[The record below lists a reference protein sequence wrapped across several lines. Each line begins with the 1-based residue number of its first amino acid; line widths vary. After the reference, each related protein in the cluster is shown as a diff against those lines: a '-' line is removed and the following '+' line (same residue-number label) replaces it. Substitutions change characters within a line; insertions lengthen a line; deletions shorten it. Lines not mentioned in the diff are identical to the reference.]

1 MSSAF
6 YSAVYC
12 GVVNVKPGDLVRV
25 VTSGGL
31 IIDGIVL
38 PTTEFTSESHIVLKL
53 SSGYNIGV
61 SLEGARVE
69 VLAENYLRL
78 AAPEEPRGVSVI
90 KSGGQLNIAFV
101 STGGTIVSKVEY
113 ETGAVKPALSA
124 NDLVEFVPE
133 LRELAG
139 ELVVSDFMRKFS
151 ENMTPEDWSRA
162 SEEVGR
168 YLKSGVDGVIVA
180 HGTDTM
186 AYTAAALAFSL
197 RNLGNPV
204 VLVGAQRSSDRPSTD
219 ASYNLKACPMIIR
232 EAPFAEVVVA
242 MHGSTDDLYVLV
254 HRGVRVRKMHSSRRD
269 AFQSVNDL
277 PLAKVYIRERKFELI
292 NKRYIPRTRSPDVHV
307 MNRFSSKVTL
317 LKYYPGMDCEIVDY
331 FVDRGYKGIVIEGTG
346 LGHIREECIESV
358 RRAVEEGVVV
368 AMSTQTIFGRVD
380 LDVYTTGRK
389 LLKAGVVPVDDMLSE
404 VAFVKL
410 SWLLGNYPEEEPA
423 EIGSRLI
430 TNLVNEIGG
439 TQSLAVFPRW
449 YHGN

>member
-1 MSSAF
+1 M
-6 YSAVYC
+6 
-12 GVVNVKPGDLVRV
+12 VNVKPGDLVRV
-25 VTSGGL
+25 VTRGGL
-31 IIDGIVL
+31 IIEGIVL

-61 SLEGARVE
+61 SLEGASVE
-69 VLAENYLRL
+69 VLAENHLKVS
-78 AAPEEPRGVSVI
+78 ASEEPRGVSVI
-90 KSGGQLNIAFV
+90 KSGGKLNIAFV

-139 ELVVSDFMRKFS
+139 ELVVSDFMRKLS
-151 ENMTPEDWSRA
+151 ENMTPEDWSRI

-168 YLKSGVDGVIVA
+168 HLKSGVDGVIVA

-219 ASYNLKACPMIIR
+219 ASYNLKACPIIVR

-242 MHGSTDDLYVLV
+242 MHGSTDDLYVLA

-277 PLAKVYIRERKFELI
+277 PLAKVYVRERRFELI
-292 NKRYIPRTRSPDVHV
+292 NKRYMPRTRSSEVHV
-307 MNRFSSKVTL
+307 MSRFSSKAAL
-317 LKYYPGMDCEIVDY
+317 LKYYPGMDCEIIDC
-331 FVDRGYKGIVIEGTG
+331 FVDRGYRGIVVEGTG
-346 LGHIREECIESV
+346 LGHIREECVESV
-358 RRAVEEGVVV
+358 RRAVEEGVIV
-368 AMSTQTIFGRVD
+368 AMSTQTVFGRVD

-389 LLKAGVVPVDDMLSE
+389 LLKAGVVPVDDMLPE

-423 EIGSRLI
+423 EIGSMLI
-430 TNLVNEIGG
+430 TNMVNEIGG
-439 TQSLAVFPRW
+439 SQSLTVFPRW